1 MSIIVTNGTVV
12 LNLGKASV
20 AITQKN
26 GPQTLAAEV
35 EARLVSEGVA
45 QYVDAA
51 DRQVVATPP
60 VRIEQPEPGD
70 DSLETETSPSA
81 QEIAVDKPR
90 YSINLKAAELREL
103 LEECDLPYKVGMTKA
118 AMVTALDEYFEDAE
132 DDESPPDL
140 GAEEPI
146 I

>member
-1 MSIIVTNGTVV
+1 MSVIITGFLVCNM
-12 LNLGKASV
+12 GKTSV
-20 AITQKN
+20 GITAAD
-26 GPQTLAAEV
+26 GPQTFSDEY